1 VANATY
7 GIFRSTPAGRFLAV
21 NPALARMLGYE
32 SEAELLTLD
41 LARDVYVDPAVRD
54 RLVES
59 GSADG
64 PSKEQE
70 VEWKRKDG
78 SKILVRLTGRAIRGA
93 DRTVESFEMMA
104 EDITERRALEDQLR
118 QSQKIE
124 ALGQLTG
131 GIAHDF
137 NNLLTIIL
145 ANAELVRKALGP
157 EFLDQQADLRD
168 LISAALRGRV
178 MIRDLLGFA
187 RRSSLDLEVLDL
199 NDVVSTLSGM
209 LRRIVPA
216 DIEIVVANSEET
228 PEFRAD
234 LHAVEQILF
243 NLATNARDA
252 MPAGGVLRIETR
264 CAAPS
269 EEQRIAAGARPA
281 LRWTCLAVED
291 TGVGMDDATR
301 RRVFEP
307 FFTTKSSD
315 KGTGLG
321 MATVYGLVK
330 QHGGVI
336 EVDSAPGLGT
346 RIRLFFP
353 AVEATTPAA
362 GDEPQGSSDVRG
374 GNETILIVEDES
386 DLRRVAKRILEQAG
400 YHVLTAADGQEAL
413 ELLRRPPATIHLVL
427 SDLVMPRLGGRG
439 LFDAARRE
447 GNATPFL
454 FASGYSPGDD
464 RGSLPPEAG
473 VPLLYKPWTHDDVLT
488 RVRDLLDH
496 K

>member
-1 VANATY
+1 V
-7 GIFRSTPAGRFLAV
+7 
-21 NPALARMLGYE
+21 
-32 SEAELLTLD
+32 EA
-41 LARDVYVDPAVRD
+41 
-54 RLVES
+54 

-64 PSKEQE
+64 PPKDQT

-78 SKILVRLTGRAIRGA
+78 ARILVRLSGRAVRGPDGA
-93 DRTVESFEMMA
+93 VESFEMMA

-145 ANAELVRKALGP
+145 ANAELVRKTLGP
-157 EFLDQQADLRD
+157 ERPDEQADLRD

-178 MIRDLLGFA
+178 MIRELLGFA

-216 DIEIVVANSEET
+216 DIEIVVAQSEDA

-264 CAAPS
+264 RGAPTD
-269 EEQRIAAGARPA
+269 EQRTAAGVNAAA
-281 LRWTCLAVED
+281 LWTCLAVED
-291 TGVGMDDATR
+291 TGVGMDEATR
-301 RRVFEP
+301 QRVFEP
-307 FFTTKSSD
+307 FFTTKSSG

-336 EVDSAPGLGT
+336 DVDSAPGRGT
-346 RIRLFFP
+346 RIRVYFP
-353 AVEATTPAA
+353 AVAATAPVA
-362 GDEPQGSSDVRG
+362 GEDLERGRDVRG
-374 GNETILIVEDES
+374 GNETIL
-386 DLRRVAKRILEQAG
+386 VARTRATCDVWRNASWSKR
-400 YHVLTAADGQEAL
+400 D
-413 ELLRRPPATIHLVL
+413 
-427 SDLVMPRLGGRG
+427 
-439 LFDAARRE
+439 
-447 GNATPFL
+447 
-454 FASGYSPGDD
+454 
-464 RGSLPPEAG
+464 
-473 VPLLYKPWTHDDVLT
+473 T
-488 RVRDLLDH
+488 RC
-496 K
+496 